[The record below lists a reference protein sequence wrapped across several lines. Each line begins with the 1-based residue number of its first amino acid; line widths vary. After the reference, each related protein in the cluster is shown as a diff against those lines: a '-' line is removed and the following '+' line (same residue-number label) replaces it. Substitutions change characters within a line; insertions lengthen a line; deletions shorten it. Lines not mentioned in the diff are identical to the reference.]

1 MTREILVAVL
11 LVALVVV
18 SALAARMQERVR
30 CARLCRLEA
39 ERQIQAAKDAASP
52 FLVVHSLSSAS
63 MAIDLAKSIL
73 GSKRDD

>member
-39 ERQIQAAKDAASP
+39 ERQIHSAKETESP
-52 FLVVHSLSSAS
+52 LLVGLSLSSAS
-63 MAIDLAKSIL
+63 TALDLARSIL